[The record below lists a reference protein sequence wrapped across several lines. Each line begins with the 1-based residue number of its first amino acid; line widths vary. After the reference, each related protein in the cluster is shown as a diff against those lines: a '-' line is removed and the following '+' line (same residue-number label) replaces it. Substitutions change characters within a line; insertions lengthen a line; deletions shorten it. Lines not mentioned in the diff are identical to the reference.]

1 MANGQRLMAKNN
13 MKYYIIAGEP
23 SGDLHGSNLMR
34 GLQAEDSEAQFR
46 FWGGDKMA
54 EVGGAENLAKHYR
67 ETSFFGIAQ
76 VLRNLKTI
84 FGQIDECKRDIEAYN
99 PDVVILIDYPS
110 FNMRIAKWAKERGI
124 KVYYYIAPKVWAWKE
139 WRVKEIR
146 KYVDRLYTI
155 FPFETDYFR
164 SKGIEPVFCGNP
176 LCDSIAQYKAQMPS
190 REEFLREGGL
200 DERPIVALLAG
211 SRRSEIKDNLA
222 DMVAISQNFPQYQFV
237 VAAVPWIEREM
248 YDKILSGTAVKF
260 VCNKTYDTLIYA
272 EAAIVT
278 SGTAT
283 LETALI
289 GTPEIVMY
297 HVPKIYEWLRPIV
310 LKIPY
315 ISLVNINLNRESVRE
330 IVVNK
335 VDVAAVSEELHAILE
350 GGAKRTKMLAEFA
363 ELQEMMGGDGSSH
376 RVAQDI
382 IKSLK

>member
-1 MANGQRLMAKNN
+1 
-13 MKYYIIAGEP
+13 MKYYIISGEP

-34 GLQAEDSEAQFR
+34 GLQAEDFEAQFR

-76 VLRNLKTI
+76 VLRNLRTVL
-84 FGQIDECKRDIEAYN
+84 GQIDECKRDIEAYN

-110 FNMRIAKWAKERGI
+110 FNMRIAKWAKERGM
-124 KVYYYIAPKVWAWKE
+124 KVFYYIAPKVWAWKE
-139 WRVKEIR
+139 WRVKAIR

-190 REEFLREGGL
+190 REEFLRECGL

-222 DMVAISQNFPQYQFV
+222 DMVAISRNFPNYQFV
-237 VAAVPWIEREM
+237 VAAVPWLERDLYER
-248 YDKILSGTAVKF
+248 ILAGTAVKV
-260 VCNKTYDTLIYA
+260 VCNKTYDTLVYA

-315 ISLVNINLNRESVRE
+315 ISLVNINLNRECVRE

-335 VDVAAVSEELHAILE
+335 IDVEAVSEELRAILE
-350 GGAKRTKMLAEFA
+350 CGSKRAKMLADFA
-363 ELQEMMGGDGSSH
+363 ELQEMMGGEGSSL

-382 IKSLK
+382 VKSLK

>member
-1 MANGQRLMAKNN
+1 
-13 MKYYIIAGEP
+13 MKYYIISGEP

-34 GLQAEDSEAQFR
+34 GLQTEDSEAQFR

-76 VLRNLKTI
+76 VIRNLKTI
-84 FGQIDECKRDIEAYN
+84 VGQIDECKRDIEAYK
-99 PDVVILIDYPS
+99 PDVLILIDYPS
-110 FNMRIAKWAKERGI
+110 FNMRIAKWAKEQGI

-139 WRVKEIR
+139 WRVKGIR

-155 FPFETDYFR
+155 FPFETEYFR
-164 SKGIEPVFCGNP
+164 SKGIEPIFCGNP
-176 LCDSIAQYKAQMPS
+176 LCDAIAQYKAQMPS
-190 REEFLREGGL
+190 REEFLRTEGL

-222 DMVAISQNFPQYQFV
+222 DMVAISKNFPEYQFV
-237 VAAVPWIEREM
+237 VAAVPWIEKDL
-248 YDKILSGTAVKF
+248 YDKILANTGVKF

-289 GTPEIVMY
+289 GTPEIVVY
-297 HVPKIYEWLRPIV
+297 HIPKLYEWLRPLV

-315 ISLVNINLNRESVRE
+315 ISLVNINLNRECVRE
-330 IVVNK
+330 IVVSK
-335 VDVAAVSEELHAILE
+335 VDVKAVSEEFRAILE
-350 GGAKRTKMLAEFA
+350 GGSKRAKMLAEFA
-363 ELQEMMGGDGSSH
+363 ELQEMMGGEGSSH

-382 IKSLK
+382 VKSLKVGSIN

>member
-1 MANGQRLMAKNN
+1 
-13 MKYYIIAGEP
+13 MKYYIIVGEP

-34 GLQAEDSEAQFR
+34 GLQAEDSDAQFR

-67 ETSFFGIAQ
+67 ETSFFGIVQ

-84 FGQIDECKRDIEAYN
+84 LGQIDECKSDIEAYN

-110 FNMRIAKWAKERGI
+110 FNMRIAKWAKSKGI

-155 FPFETDYFR
+155 FPFETEYFR
-164 SKGIEPVFCGNP
+164 SKGIVPVFCGNP

-190 REEFLREGGL
+190 REAFLEENGL

-222 DMVAISQNFPQYQFV
+222 DMVAISKNFPGYQFV
-237 VAAVPWIEREM
+237 VAAVPWIEEAL
-248 YDKILSGTAVKF
+248 YDKILAGTAVKV
-260 VCNKTYDTLIYA
+260 VCNKTYDTLVYA

-289 GTPEIVMY
+289 STPEIVMY
-297 HVPKIYEWLRPIV
+297 HIPKLYEWLRPLV

-315 ISLVNINLNRESVRE
+315 ISLVNINLNRECVRE

-335 VDVAAVSEELHAILE
+335 IDAEAVSEELRAILE
-350 GGAKRTKMLAEFA
+350 GGSRRTKMLAEFA
-363 ELQEMMGGDGSSH
+363 ELQESMGGEGSSR

-382 IKSLK
+382 VKSLK

>member
-1 MANGQRLMAKNN
+1 
-13 MKYYIIAGEP
+13 MKYYIIVGEP

-34 GLQAEDSEAQFR
+34 GLQAEDCEAQFR

-84 FGQIDECKRDIEAYN
+84 FGQIDECKRDIEAYQ

-110 FNMRIAKWAKERGI
+110 FNMRIAKWAKERGM

-155 FPFETDYFR
+155 FPFETEYFR

-176 LCDSIAQYKAQMPS
+176 LCDAIAQYKAQMPS
-190 REEFLREGGL
+190 REEFLRTEGL

-222 DMVAISQNFPQYQFV
+222 DMVAISKNFPEYQFV
-237 VAAVPWIEREM
+237 VAAVPWIEKDL
-248 YDKILSGTAVKF
+248 YDKILANTGVKF

-289 GTPEIVMY
+289 GTPEIVVY
-297 HVPKIYEWLRPIV
+297 HIPKLYEWLRPLV
-310 LKIPY
+310 LKISY
-315 ISLVNINLNRESVRE
+315 ISLVNINLNRECVRE
-330 IVVNK
+330 IVVSK
-335 VDVAAVSEELHAILE
+335 VDVKAVSEEFRAILE
-350 GGAKRTKMLAEFA
+350 GGSKRAKMLAEFA
-363 ELQEMMGGDGSSH
+363 ELQEMMGGEGSSH

-382 IKSLK
+382 VKSLKVGSIN

>member
-13 MKYYIIAGEP
+13 MKYYIIVGEP

-110 FNMRIAKWAKERGI
+110 FNMRIAKWAKERGM

-155 FPFETDYFR
+155 FPFETEYFR
-164 SKGIEPVFCGNP
+164 SKGIEPIFCGNP

-190 REEFLREGGL
+190 REEYLRECGL

-222 DMVAISQNFPQYQFV
+222 DMVAISRNFPEYQFV
-237 VAAVPWIEREM
+237 VTAVPWIEREM
-248 YDKILSGTAVKF
+248 YDDILANTAVKV
-260 VCNKTYDTLIYA
+260 VCNKTYDTLVYA
-272 EAAIVT
+272 ESAIVT

-289 GTPEIVMY
+289 GTPEIVLY
-297 HVPKIYEWLRPIV
+297 HIPKLYEWLRPIV

-315 ISLVNINLNRESVRE
+315 ISLVNINLNRECVRE

-335 VDVAAVSEELHAILE
+335 IAVEAVSEELRAILE
-350 GGAKRTKMLAEFA
+350 GGSRRAKMLADFA
-363 ELQEMMGGDGSSH
+363 ELQEMMGGEGSSH

>member
-1 MANGQRLMAKNN
+1 
-13 MKYYIIAGEP
+13 MKYYIISGEP

-54 EVGGAENLAKHYR
+54 EVGGAKNLAKHYR
-67 ETSFFGIAQ
+67 ELSFFGIFQ
-76 VLRNLKTI
+76 VLRNLRTI
-84 FGQIDECKRDIEAYN
+84 VGQIDECKRDIEAYN
-99 PDVVILIDYPS
+99 PDVVILVDYPS

-335 VDVAAVSEELHAILE
+335 VNVAAVSEELHAILE
-350 GGAKRTKMLAEFA
+350 GEAKRTKMLAEFA
-363 ELQEMMGGDGSSH
+363 ELQEMMGGEGSSH

-382 IKSLK
+382 VKSLK

>member
-1 MANGQRLMAKNN
+1 

-23 SGDLHGSNLMR
+23 SGDLHGGNLMR
-34 GLQAEDSEAQFR
+34 GLQTEDSEAQFR

-67 ETSFFGIAQ
+67 ELSFFGIVQ

-84 FGQIDECKRDIEAYN
+84 FGQIDECRRDIEAYN

-139 WRVKEIR
+139 WRVKGIR

-176 LCDSIAQYKAQMPS
+176 LCDSIAQYKVHMLS
-190 REEFLREGGL
+190 REEFLKENSL

-222 DMVAISQNFPQYQFV
+222 DMVTISQNFPEYQFV
-237 VAAVPWIEREM
+237 VAAVPWIEKEL
-248 YDKILSGTAVKF
+248 YDKLLSGTNVKF

-297 HVPKIYEWLRPIV
+297 HIPKLYELLRPIV

-315 ISLVNINLNRESVRE
+315 ISLVNINLNRECVRE
-330 IVVNK
+330 IVVNRI
-335 VDVAAVSEELHAILE
+335 DVEAVSEELRAILE
-350 GGAKRTKMLAEFA
+350 GGSRRAKMLADFA
-363 ELQEMMGGDGSSH
+363 ELQEMMGGEGSSH
-376 RVAQDI
+376 RVATDI
-382 IKSLK
+382 VKSLK

>member
-1 MANGQRLMAKNN
+1 
-13 MKYYIIAGEP
+13 MKYYIIVGEP

-84 FGQIDECKRDIEAYN
+84 FGQIDECKRDIEAYD

-110 FNMRIAKWAKERGI
+110 FNMRIAKWAKERGM

-155 FPFETDYFR
+155 FPFETEYFR

-190 REEFLREGGL
+190 REEFLKECNL

-222 DMVAISQNFPQYQFV
+222 DMVAISQNFPEYQFV
-237 VAAVPWIEREM
+237 VAAVPWIEREL
-248 YDKILSGTAVKF
+248 YDTILSGTGVKV

-289 GTPEIVMY
+289 GTPEVVLY
-297 HVPKIYEWLRPIV
+297 HIPKLYEILRPVV

-315 ISLVNINLNRESVRE
+315 ISLVNINLNRECVRE

-335 VDVAAVSEELHAILE
+335 IDVVAVSNELRSILK
-350 GGAKRTKMLAEFA
+350 GGFRRATMLAEFA
-363 ELQEMMGGDGSSH
+363 ELREMMGGEGSSH
-376 RVAQDI
+376 RVAQDVVE
-382 IKSLK
+382 SLKTN

>member
-1 MANGQRLMAKNN
+1 

-110 FNMRIAKWAKERGI
+110 FNMRIARWAKERGI

-310 LKIPY
+310 LKIAY

-335 VDVAAVSEELHAILE
+335 VNVAAVSEELHAILE

-363 ELQEMMGGDGSSH
+363 ELQEMMGGEGSSY

-382 IKSLK
+382 VKSLK

>member
-1 MANGQRLMAKNN
+1 
-13 MKYYIIAGEP
+13 MKYYIIVGEP

-34 GLQAEDSEAQFR
+34 GLQAEDCEAQFR

-84 FGQIDECKRDIEAYN
+84 FGQIDECKRDIETYQ

-155 FPFETDYFR
+155 FPFETEYFR

-222 DMVAISQNFPQYQFV
+222 DMVAISKNFPNYQFV

-248 YDKILSGTAVKF
+248 YDKILSGTSVKF
-260 VCNKTYDTLIYA
+260 VCDKTYDTLFYA

-297 HVPKIYEWLRPIV
+297 HVPKLYEWLRPIV

-315 ISLVNINLNRESVRE
+315 ISLVNINLNRECVRE

-335 VDVAAVSEELHAILE
+335 IDVEAVSAELRAILE
-350 GGAKRTKMLAEFA
+350 GGSKRAKMVADFA
-363 ELQEMMGGDGSSH
+363 ELQDMMGGEGSSH

-382 IKSLK
+382 VKSLR